1 MSFESEVRF
10 FWKHASAV
18 RLGVG
23 DVAEALDELDVLL
36 LHTEHPG
43 LKFRIN
49 ELRGATYAN
58 TGSRPGRIGGV
69 GAS

>member
-1 MSFESEVRF
+1 MSIEPEVRF
-10 FWKHASAV
+10 FWERASAV

-23 DVAEALDELDVLL
+23 DTAEALDDLDVLL
-36 LHTEHPG
+36 LHTDHVG

-49 ELRGATYAN
+49 ELKGEAHAN
-58 TGSRPGRIGGV
+58 TGSRPGRIGGF